1 MRYTD
6 HTPSPMKITQNKSH
20 AEKRFAECSV
30 ELKANLSRQ
39 ALAHFADFLRHQTS
53 EALISEHPER
63 RDQKLQT
70 VRDVPLQPDGLAGA
84 HLEAEREH
92 DLYGH

>member
-30 ELKANLSRQ
+30 ELKANLR
-39 ALAHFADFLRHQTS
+39 ADKHLHTSQTS
-53 EALISEHPER
+53 SAI
-63 RDQKLQT
+63 KLAK
-70 VRDVPLQPDGLAGA
+70 L
-84 HLEAEREH
+84 
-92 DLYGH
+92 